1 MKKRRFWIGVI
12 VILVVVGGYFGY
24 SHLQAARAAKNT
36 LPQTATV
43 QRGDLQAIIGTSGT
57 VSPSQSLDLTFG
69 VAGTVSKVLV
79 AVGDEVKDGQALAQ
93 LDTRDLE
100 SQVASTEISLKLAQ
114 DSLDQLKA
122 PPTQLEIDQA
132 KAAVATA
139 QQAYDA
145 AKVKDVAWQK
155 AQLELALSKVR
166 KTLEDA
172 QAAYDRVSWRPEISM
187 LPQSVALQQATEDYK
202 EALDTYNIGM
212 AAVSDAPIQAAAAAL
227 ESAKQALADLQ
238 AGPTDEELMSAQ
250 AQVDQAQI
258 TLDNAKRSLENATLA
273 APFDGTITS
282 VDIVTGQA
290 VAQSGVVMSL
300 ADLVHLET
308 YPNLPEVDVV
318 NVKAGQTAELTL
330 DAYPDNTLTGKV
342 TQVAL
347 VGTVTQGVVNYPV
360 TIAIDSATVPIKPGM
375 TASISIIV
383 DERTNVLMVPNRA
396 VHSLGNNR
404 GYYVDVLVEGQQI
417 QVSVTIGLS
426 NDSYTEIVSGE
437 IQEGDQVVVSST
449 TSSTSSNFSGGF
461 GGPGDAGGIFFGR

>member
-43 QRGDLQAIIGTSGT
+43 QRGGLQAIVGTSGT

-100 SQVASTEISLKLAQ
+100 SQVASAEISLKLAQ

-250 AQVDQAQI
+250 AQV
-258 TLDNAKRSLENATLA
+258 A

-461 GGPGDAGGIFFGR
+461 GGSGDAGGIFFGR